1 MTDSMKQ
8 SGFRGVFPYLPS
20 PVDSGGR
27 VMEGELAALVE
38 HLVAKGVHGL
48 TPLGSTGEFPYLDDE
63 QKAAVIRTVVS
74 AAAGRVPVVA
84 GVAATTVRAGVEQTR
99 RAAGEGAD
107 GILAVLE
114 AYFPVNETGVEEYF
128 TAVAA
133 AAGTLPV
140 VLYTNPTFQRSDL
153 SIDSIVR
160 LSKVENIRY
169 LKDASPNTGRLLSIM
184 NRAGNLGIFSA
195 SAHIPVSVMLLG
207 GLGWM
212 AGPACVAPAASVR
225 LYDLARAGDWPAA
238 VALQKR
244 LWKLNEIFAR
254 YSLAS
259 CIKAALNIQGF
270 TMGEPLRP
278 QQPLGEDAKKHIK
291 SVLEELED
299 VL

>member
-1 MTDSMKQ
+1 MTNETANSV
-8 SGFRGVFPYLPS
+8 FRGVFPYLPS

-27 VMEGELAALVE
+27 VREGELAALVD

-48 TPLGSTGEFPYLDDE
+48 TPLGSTGEFAYLDDG
-63 QKAAVIRTVVS
+63 QKAAVIRCVVS

-84 GVAATTVRAGVEQTR
+84 GVAATTVRAAVEQTR
-99 RAAGEGAD
+99 RAVDAGAD

-114 AYFPVNETGVEEYF
+114 AYFPVNEAGVEEYF
-128 TAVAA
+128 TAVAE
-133 AAGTLPV
+133 AAGALPV

-160 LSKVENIRY
+160 LSKVGNIRY
-169 LKDASPNTGRLLSIM
+169 LKDASANTGRLLSIM
-184 NRAGNLGIFSA
+184 NRAEGLGIFSA

-259 CIKAALNIQGF
+259 CIKAALTMQGF
-270 TMGEPLRP
+270 AMGEPLRP
-278 QQPLGEDAKKHIK
+278 QQPLGEDARKHIK
-291 SVLEELED
+291 TVLEELED
-299 VL
+299 IL